1 MTKRLTRAALLTAL
15 ALIIFVLEAQ
25 IPPPVPIPGLKLG
38 LANIITVYAMFRLGP
53 KDTLAILLAR
63 IFLGSVFAGAVSA
76 MLFSLAGGLLCYLL
90 MLPLRR
96 LLSVRQIWVCG
107 VLGAVAHNL
116 GQTAAAIWIYQS
128 LAVAY
133 YLPLLLLSAV
143 ITGTVTGLSA
153 QYLVGRMARKEAKD
167 ADQAGEGGTPSG

>member
-1 MTKRLTRAALLTAL
+1 MTKRITHAALLTAL

-53 KDTLAILLAR
+53 KDTLAILLSR

-96 LLSVRQIWVCG
+96 RLCLRQIWVCG

-116 GQTAAAIWIYQS
+116 GQTAAAILIYRTF
-128 LAVAY
+128 AVAF
-133 YLPLLLLSAV
+133 YLPVLLLSAV
-143 ITGTVTGLSA
+143 ITGILTGLSA
-153 QYLVGRMARKEAKD
+153 QYVVRRMEQREQNRSVTEKER
-167 ADQAGEGGTPSG
+167 PH

>member
-1 MTKRLTRAALLTAL
+1 MTKRITHAALLTAL

-53 KDTLAILLAR
+53 KDTLAILLSR

-96 LLSVRQIWVCG
+96 LLSLRQIWVCG

-116 GQTAAAIWIYQS
+116 GQTAAAILIYRTF
-128 LAVAY
+128 AVAF
-133 YLPLLLLSAV
+133 YLPVLLLSAV
-143 ITGTVTGLSA
+143 VTGTLTGLSA
-153 QYLVGRMARKEAKD
+153 QYVVRRMEQREQNSSVTEKERPD
-167 ADQAGEGGTPSG
+167 

>member
-1 MTKRLTRAALLTAL
+1 MTKRITHAALLTAL

-53 KDTLAILLAR
+53 KDTLAILLSR

-96 LLSVRQIWVCG
+96 RLCLRQIWVCG

-116 GQTAAAIWIYQS
+116 GQTAAAILIYRTF
-128 LAVAY
+128 AVAF
-133 YLPLLLLSAV
+133 YLPVLLLSAV
-143 ITGTVTGLSA
+143 VTGTLTGLSA
-153 QYLVGRMARKEAKD
+153 QYVVRRMEQREQNRSDTEKER
-167 ADQAGEGGTPSG
+167 PH

>member
-1 MTKRLTRAALLTAL
+1 MTHAALLTAL

-53 KDTLAILLAR
+53 KDTLAILLSR

-96 LLSVRQIWVCG
+96 RLCLRQIWVCG

-116 GQTAAAIWIYQS
+116 GQTAAAILIYRTF
-128 LAVAY
+128 AVAF
-133 YLPLLLLSAV
+133 YLPVLLLSAV
-143 ITGTVTGLSA
+143 VTGTFTGLSA
-153 QYLVGRMARKEAKD
+153 QYVVHRMEQREQNRSDMEKERPD
-167 ADQAGEGGTPSG
+167 

>member
-1 MTKRLTRAALLTAL
+1 MTKRITHAALLTAL

-53 KDTLAILLAR
+53 KDTLAILLSR

-96 LLSVRQIWVCG
+96 LLCLRQIWVCG

-116 GQTAAAIWIYQS
+116 GQTAAAILIYRTF
-128 LAVAY
+128 AVAF
-133 YLPLLLLSAV
+133 YLPVLLLSAV
-143 ITGTVTGLSA
+143 VTGTLTGLSA
-153 QYLVGRMARKEAKD
+153 QYVVRRMEQREQNRSVTEKER
-167 ADQAGEGGTPSG
+167 PH